1 MSRLPAAQ
9 RREQLLD
16 VAAQL
21 FSTRGYAGATTA
33 QIAKEAGI
41 TEPIIYR
48 HFKSK
53 RDLFVAL
60 IERTGRQTLE
70 QWETDLEGVN
80 DPGARLAKIID
91 ENPMVSESGRK
102 GYRVLLQSISEVEDQ
117 LIHKA
122 VADHMTR
129 LHSFITREIERA
141 QEGHKVT
148 NRFSAGVIAWVLV
161 NVGMGY
167 GVLTAMDVPGHGFDA
182 SGTHV
187 KDVLGRILVGR
198 DSSGESKSVAKA
210 VPDSP
215 SNEVFEHDDESGGGA
230 SDATGLPG

>member
-1 MSRLPAAQ
+1 MSRLPAAK
-9 RREQLLD
+9 RRAQLLD
-16 VAAQL
+16 VAAEL
-21 FSTRGYAGATTA
+21 FSTKGYAGATTA

-70 QWETDLEGVN
+70 QWETDLDGVD

-102 GYRVLLQSISEVEDQ
+102 GYRVLLQSISEVDDP

-129 LHSFITREIERA
+129 LHAFITREIERA
-141 QEGHKVT
+141 QEAHKVT
-148 NRFSAGVIAWVLV
+148 NKFSAGVIAWVLV

-167 GVLTAMDVPGHGFDA
+167 GVLTAMGVPGHGFDA
-182 SGTHV
+182 SGVHV
-187 KDVLGRILVGR
+187 KDVLARFLVGR
-198 DSSGESKSVAKA
+198 DHQSEQRVEADPTVEEKNEAF
-210 VPDSP
+210 DS
-215 SNEVFEHDDESGGGA
+215 GA
-230 SDATGLPG
+230 SESDEGQ

>member
-1 MSRLPAAQ
+1 MSRLPAAK

-16 VAAQL
+16 VAAEL
-21 FSTRGYAGATTA
+21 FSVKGYAGATTA

-60 IERTGRQTLE
+60 IERTGRQTLD
-70 QWETDLEGVN
+70 QWERDLEGVD
-80 DPGARLAKIID
+80 DPGARLTKIID

-102 GYRVLLQSISEVEDQ
+102 GYRVLLQSISEVEDP

-122 VADHMTR
+122 VSDHMTR
-129 LHSFITREIERA
+129 LHAFIVREIERA
-141 QEGHKVT
+141 QEAHKVT

-167 GVLTAMDVPGHGFDA
+167 GVLSAMGVPGHGFDA
-182 SGTHV
+182 SGVHV

-198 DSSGESKSVAKA
+198 EHQSEKSIEPASEKNEEFERGE
-210 VPDSP
+210 
-215 SNEVFEHDDESGGGA
+215 EEGQ
-230 SDATGLPG
+230 

>member
-60 IERTGRQTLE
+60 IERTGKQTLD
-70 QWETDLEGVN
+70 QWERDLKGVD
-80 DPGARLAKIID
+80 DPGARLMKIIG
-91 ENPMVSESGRK
+91 ENPMVSEEGRD
-102 GYRVLLQSISEVEDQ
+102 GYRVLLQSISEVEDE

-129 LHSFITREIERA
+129 LHAFITREIERA
-141 QEGHKVT
+141 QEAHKVT
-148 NRFSAGVIAWVLV
+148 SRFSAGVIAWVLV

-167 GVLTAMDVPGHGFDA
+167 GVLTAMGVPGHGFDS
-182 SGTHV
+182 SGIHV
-187 KDVLGRILVGR
+187 KDVLARILVGR
-198 DSSGESKSVAKA
+198 EGLKGEKAK
-210 VPDSP
+210 P
-215 SNEVFEHDDESGGGA
+215 STDKNEAFN
-230 SDATGLPG
+230 PGSEQ

>member
-1 MSRLPAAQ
+1 MSRLPAAK

-16 VAAQL
+16 VAAEL

-33 QIAKEAGI
+33 QIAKVAGI

-70 QWETDLEGVN
+70 QWERDLDGVD
-80 DPGARLAKIID
+80 DPGARLAKIIN
-91 ENPMVSESGRK
+91 ENPMVSESGKK
-102 GYRVLLQSISEVEDQ
+102 GYRVLLQSISEVEDP

-122 VADHMTR
+122 VSDHMIR
-129 LHSFITREIERA
+129 LHAFITREIERA
-141 QEGHKVT
+141 QETHKVT

-167 GVLTAMDVPGHGFDA
+167 GVLSAMDVPSHGFDS
-182 SGTHV
+182 SGVHV

-198 DSSGESKSVAKA
+198 EHHAESGEVSEEGSSDK
-210 VPDSP
+210 
-215 SNEVFEHDDESGGGA
+215 NEIFEHDENKTDS
-230 SDATGLPG
+230 

>member
-1 MSRLPAAQ
+1 MSRLPAAK

-16 VAAQL
+16 VAADL
-21 FSTRGYAGATTA
+21 FSVKGYAGATTA
-33 QIAKEAGI
+33 QIAKVAGI

-60 IERTGRQTLE
+60 IERTGRQTLD
-70 QWETDLEGVN
+70 QWERDLEGVD
-80 DPGARLAKIID
+80 DPGARLTKIID

-102 GYRVLLQSISEVEDQ
+102 GYRVLLQSISEVEDP

-122 VADHMTR
+122 VSDHMTR
-129 LHSFITREIERA
+129 LHAFIVREIERA
-141 QEGHKVT
+141 QEAHKVT

-167 GVLTAMDVPGHGFDA
+167 GVLSAMGVPGHGFDA
-182 SGTHV
+182 SGVHV
-187 KDVLGRILVGR
+187 KDVMGRILVGR
-198 DSSGESKSVAKA
+198 EHHSEKRIEPASEK
-210 VPDSP
+210 
-215 SNEVFEHDDESGGGA
+215 NEEFEHGGEEGQ
-230 SDATGLPG
+230 

>member
-1 MSRLPAAQ
+1 MSRLPAAK

-21 FSTRGYAGATTA
+21 FSTKGYAGATTA

-60 IERTGRQTLE
+60 IERTGRQTLD
-70 QWETDLEGVN
+70 QWEHDLMGVD
-80 DPGARLAKIID
+80 DPGARLKKIID
-91 ENPMVSESGRK
+91 ENPMVSEQGRE
-102 GYRVLLQSISEVEDQ
+102 GYRVLLQSISEVDDT

-129 LHSFITREIERA
+129 LHAFITREIERA
-141 QEGHKVT
+141 QEAHKVT
-148 NRFSAGVIAWVLV
+148 TRFSAGVIAWVLV

-167 GVLTAMDVPGHGFDA
+167 GVLTAMGVPGHGFDS

-187 KDVLGRILVGR
+187 KDVLARILVGR
-198 DSSGESKSVAKA
+198 EHQGEPKA
-210 VPDSP
+210 DRGG
-215 SNEVFEHDDESGGGA
+215 NDKNQVFEHDEKGEEKA
-230 SDATGLPG
+230 

>member
-9 RREQLLD
+9 RRDQLLD

-21 FSTRGYAGATTA
+21 FSEKGYAGATTA

-70 QWETDLEGVN
+70 QWETELKDTE
-80 DPGARLAKIID
+80 DPGARLMKIIGD
-91 ENPMVSESGRK
+91 NPMVSEKGRA
-102 GYRVLLQSISEVEDQ
+102 GYRVLLQSISEVDDA

-122 VADHMTR
+122 VSDHMMR
-129 LHSFITREIERA
+129 LHAFITREIERA
-141 QEGHKVT
+141 QEAHKVT
-148 NRFSAGVIAWVLV
+148 TRFSAGVIAWVLV

-167 GVLTAMDVPGHGFDA
+167 GVLTAMSVPGHGFDA
-182 SGTHV
+182 SGVHV
-187 KDVLGRILVGR
+187 KDVLARILVGR
-198 DSSGESKSVAKA
+198 DKQKDAGNGADTNNNERFDPGSSQ
-210 VPDSP
+210 
-215 SNEVFEHDDESGGGA
+215 
-230 SDATGLPG
+230 

>member
-1 MSRLPAAQ
+1 MSRLPAAK

-16 VAAQL
+16 VAAEL
-21 FSTRGYAGATTA
+21 FSVKGYAGATTA

-70 QWETDLEGVN
+70 QWELELDGVD
-80 DPGARLAKIID
+80 DPAARLAKIIN
-91 ENPMVSESGRK
+91 ENPMVSEKGRK
-102 GYRVLLQSISEVEDQ
+102 GYRVLLQSISEVDDA

-122 VADHMTR
+122 VSDHMTR
-129 LHSFITREIERA
+129 LHAFITREIERA
-141 QEGHKVT
+141 QEAHKVT
-148 NRFSAGVIAWVLV
+148 TKFSAGVLAWVLV

-167 GVLTAMDVPGHGFDA
+167 GVLTAMGVPGHGFDS
-182 SGTHV
+182 SGVHV
-187 KDVLGRILVGR
+187 KDVLGRMLVGR
-198 DSSGESKSVAKA
+198 EHQAEN
-210 VPDSP
+210 
-215 SNEVFEHDDESGGGA
+215 SNETSVEDEQRKDIEMFDDGRDDRA
-230 SDATGLPG
+230 

>member
-70 QWETDLEGVN
+70 QWESDLQGVE
-80 DPGARLAKIID
+80 DPGARLVKIIG
-91 ENPMVSESGRK
+91 ENPMVSEKGRD
-102 GYRVLLQSISEVEDQ
+102 GYRVLLQSISEVDDE

-122 VADHMTR
+122 VSDHMTR
-129 LHSFITREIERA
+129 LHAFITREIERA
-141 QEGHKVT
+141 QEAHKVT
-148 NRFSAGVIAWVLV
+148 TRFSAGVIAWVLV

-167 GVLTAMDVPGHGFDA
+167 GVLTAMDVPGHGFDS
-182 SGTHV
+182 SGVHV
-187 KDVLGRILVGR
+187 KDVLARILVGR
-198 DSSGESKSVAKA
+198 ESSRNEQPERKA
-210 VPDSP
+210 SEN
-215 SNEVFEHDDESGGGA
+215 NERFDPGA
-230 SDATGLPG
+230 SS

>member
-1 MSRLPAAQ
+1 MSRLPAAK

-16 VAAQL
+16 VAAEL
-21 FSTRGYAGATTA
+21 FSVKGYAGATTA

-70 QWETDLEGVN
+70 QWEKDLEGVD
-80 DPGARLAKIID
+80 DPGVRLTKIID
-91 ENPMVSESGRK
+91 ENPMVSASGRK
-102 GYRVLLQSISEVEDQ
+102 GYRVLLQSISEVEDP

-122 VADHMTR
+122 VSDHMTR
-129 LHSFITREIERA
+129 LHAFIVREIERA
-141 QEGHKVT
+141 QEAHKVT

-167 GVLTAMDVPGHGFDA
+167 GVLSAMGVPGHGFDA

-198 DSSGESKSVAKA
+198 DRAAESSSEAINT
-210 VPDSP
+210 DSEK
-215 SNEVFEHDDESGGGA
+215 NEVFEHGDEEGKE
-230 SDATGLPG
+230 

>member
-1 MSRLPAAQ
+1 MSRLPAAK

-16 VAAQL
+16 VAAEL
-21 FSTRGYAGATTA
+21 FSVRGYAGATTS

-70 QWETDLEGVN
+70 QWEQDLAGVD
-80 DPGARLAKIID
+80 DPGARLAKIIN
-91 ENPMVSESGRK
+91 ENPMVSQGGRK
-102 GYRVLLQSISEVEDQ
+102 GYRVLLQSISEVEDP

-122 VADHMTR
+122 VSDHMTR
-129 LHSFITREIERA
+129 LHAFIVREIERA
-141 QEGHKVT
+141 QEAHKVT
-148 NRFSAGVIAWVLV
+148 NRFSAAVIAWVLV

-167 GVLTAMDVPGHGFDA
+167 GVLSAMNVPGHGFDA

-187 KDVLGRILVGR
+187 RDVMARILVGR
-198 DSSGESKSVAKA
+198 DAQVAA
-210 VPDSP
+210 SEPAEPDVDGASN
-215 SNEVFEHDDESGGGA
+215 NEVFEHGSGEDGEDG
-230 SDATGLPG
+230 SDLPG

>member
-1 MSRLPAAQ
+1 MSRLPAAK
-9 RREQLLD
+9 RRAQLLD
-16 VAAQL
+16 VAAEL

-70 QWETDLEGVN
+70 QWETDLEGVD

-91 ENPMVSESGRK
+91 ENPMVSESGRQ
-102 GYRVLLQSISEVEDQ
+102 GYRVLLQSIPEVDDA

-129 LHSFITREIERA
+129 LHAFITREIERA
-141 QEGHKVT
+141 QDAHRVT
-148 NRFSAGVIAWVLV
+148 TKFSAGVIAWVLV

-167 GVLTAMDVPGHGFDA
+167 GVLTAMGVPGHGFDA
-182 SGTHV
+182 SGVHV
-187 KDVLGRILVGR
+187 KDVLARFLVGR
-198 DSSGESKSVAKA
+198 EHQSEQSVETDPVAEEK
-210 VPDSP
+210 
-215 SNEVFEHDDESGGGA
+215 NEAFDSGGEEG
-230 SDATGLPG
+230 DGQ

>member
-1 MSRLPAAQ
+1 MSRLPAAL

-16 VAAQL
+16 VAAEL
-21 FSTRGYAGATTA
+21 FSVKGYAGATTA
-33 QIAKEAGI
+33 QIAKVAGI

-70 QWETDLEGVN
+70 QWEVELEGVD
-80 DPGARLAKIID
+80 DPSARLAKIIN
-91 ENPMVSESGRK
+91 ENPMVSEKGRK
-102 GYRVLLQSISEVEDQ
+102 GYRVLLQSISEVDDQ

-122 VADHMTR
+122 VSDHMTR
-129 LHSFITREIERA
+129 LHAFITREIERA
-141 QEGHKVT
+141 QEAHKVT
-148 NRFSAGVIAWVLV
+148 TRFSAGVLAWVLV

-167 GVLTAMDVPGHGFDA
+167 GVLTAMGVPGHGFDA
-182 SGTHV
+182 SGVHV

-198 DSSGESKSVAKA
+198 DRQAENVNEPVAQENTEKNEMFDSGDQDNGNESQ
-210 VPDSP
+210 
-215 SNEVFEHDDESGGGA
+215 
-230 SDATGLPG
+230 

>member
-1 MSRLPAAQ
+1 MSRLPAAK

-16 VAAQL
+16 VAAEL
-21 FSTRGYAGATTA
+21 FSVKGYAGATTA
-33 QIAKEAGI
+33 QMGKVAGI

-70 QWETDLEGVN
+70 QWENELDGV
-80 DPGARLAKIID
+80 DGPAARLAKIIN
-91 ENPMVSESGRK
+91 ENPMVSEGGRK
-102 GYRVLLQSISEVEDQ
+102 GYRVLLQSISEVDDA

-122 VADHMTR
+122 VSDHMIR
-129 LHSFITREIERA
+129 LHAFITREIVRA

-148 NRFSAGVIAWVLV
+148 NRFSAGVLAWVLV

-167 GVLTAMDVPGHGFDA
+167 GVLTAMGVPGHGFDA

-198 DSSGESKSVAKA
+198 EHQVESGQTAIGEDSAK
-210 VPDSP
+210 
-215 SNEVFEHDDESGGGA
+215 NEIFEHGDT
-230 SDATGLPG
+230 ATEDSQDP

>member
-1 MSRLPAAQ
+1 MSRLPAAK

-16 VAAQL
+16 VAADL
-21 FSTRGYAGATTA
+21 FSTKGYAGATTA
-33 QIAKEAGI
+33 MIAKDAGI

-70 QWETDLEGVN
+70 LWEKDLHGVE
-80 DPGARLAKIID
+80 DPGARLSKIIN
-91 ENPMVSESGRK
+91 ENPMVSEYGKK
-102 GYRVLLQSISEVEDQ
+102 GYRVLLQSISEVDDP

-129 LHSFITREIERA
+129 LHAFITREIERA
-141 QEGHKVT
+141 QDAHKVT

-167 GVLTAMDVPGHGFDA
+167 GVLTAMGVPGHGFDA
-182 SGTHV
+182 SGVHV
-187 KDVLGRILVGR
+187 KDVLARILVGR
-198 DSSGESKSVAKA
+198 DHQSESKAERVNKSAADKNEVFNHE
-210 VPDSP
+210 DSP
-215 SNEVFEHDDESGGGA
+215 SENDSKN
-230 SDATGLPG
+230 

>member
-21 FSTRGYAGATTA
+21 FSSRGYAGATTA

-70 QWETDLEGVN
+70 
-80 DPGARLAKIID
+80 
-91 ENPMVSESGRK
+91 
-102 GYRVLLQSISEVEDQ
+102 
-117 LIHKA
+117 
-122 VADHMTR
+122 
-129 LHSFITREIERA
+129 
-141 QEGHKVT
+141 
-148 NRFSAGVIAWVLV
+148 AW
-161 NVGMGY
+161 
-167 GVLTAMDVPGHGFDA
+167 
-182 SGTHV
+182 
-187 KDVLGRILVGR
+187 
-198 DSSGESKSVAKA
+198 
-210 VPDSP
+210 
-215 SNEVFEHDDESGGGA
+215 EHDLKDM
-230 SDATGLPG
+230 DNPGNKGHLGIVAG

>member
-21 FSTRGYAGATTA
+21 FSSRGYAGATTA

-60 IERTGRQTLE
+60 IERTGKQTLD
-70 QWETDLEGVN
+70 QWESDLKGVD
-80 DPGARLAKIID
+80 DPGARLMKIIG
-91 ENPMVSESGRK
+91 ENPMVSELGRD
-102 GYRVLLQSISEVEDQ
+102 GYRVLLQSISEVEDP

-122 VADHMTR
+122 VSDHMTR
-129 LHSFITREIERA
+129 LHAFITREIERA
-141 QEGHKVT
+141 QEAHKVT
-148 NRFSAGVIAWVLV
+148 ARFSAGVIAWVLV

-167 GVLTAMDVPGHGFDA
+167 GVLTAMDVPGHGFDS
-182 SGTHV
+182 SGVHV
-187 KDVLGRILVGR
+187 KDVLARILVGR
-198 DSSGESKSVAKA
+198 EGQKPETPSQGTDTNESFK
-210 VPDSP
+210 
-215 SNEVFEHDDESGGGA
+215 HDES
-230 SDATGLPG
+230 

>member
-1 MSRLPAAQ
+1 MSRLPAAK

-16 VAAQL
+16 VAAEL
-21 FSTRGYAGATTA
+21 FSVRGYAGATTA

-70 QWETDLEGVN
+70 QWERDLEGVD
-80 DPGARLAKIID
+80 DPGARLAKIIN
-91 ENPMVSESGRK
+91 ENPMVSQGGRK
-102 GYRVLLQSISEVEDQ
+102 GYRVLLQSISEVEDP

-129 LHSFITREIERA
+129 LHAFIVREIERA
-141 QEGHKVT
+141 QEAHKVT
-148 NRFSAGVIAWVLV
+148 NRFSAAVIAWVLV

-167 GVLTAMDVPGHGFDA
+167 GVLSAMNVPGHGFDA

-187 KDVLGRILVGR
+187 RDVMARILVGR
-198 DSSGESKSVAKA
+198 DAQATVSEAVEPTVGECSN
-210 VPDSP
+210 
-215 SNEVFEHDDESGGGA
+215 NEVFEHEDGEGSDDGSERSQ
-230 SDATGLPG
+230 

>member
-21 FSTRGYAGATTA
+21 FSSRGYAGATTA

-60 IERTGRQTLE
+60 IERTGKQTLN
-70 QWETDLEGVN
+70 QWEHDLKGVD
-80 DPGARLAKIID
+80 DPGARLMKIIG
-91 ENPMVSESGRK
+91 ENPMVSEEGRE
-102 GYRVLLQSISEVEDQ
+102 GYRVLLQSISEVDDP

-122 VADHMTR
+122 VSDHMTR
-129 LHSFITREIERA
+129 LHAFITREIERA
-141 QEGHKVT
+141 QEAHKVT
-148 NRFSAGVIAWVLV
+148 TRFSAGVIAWVLV

-167 GVLTAMDVPGHGFDA
+167 GVLTAMGVPGHGFDA
-182 SGTHV
+182 SGVHV
-187 KDVLGRILVGR
+187 KDVLARILVGR
-198 DSSGESKSVAKA
+198 DGQKSEKPAPSTDKNESFD
-210 VPDSP
+210 P
-215 SNEVFEHDDESGGGA
+215 G
-230 SDATGLPG
+230 TGS

>member
-1 MSRLPAAQ
+1 MSRLPAAK

-16 VAAQL
+16 VAAEL
-21 FSTRGYAGATTA
+21 FSVKGYAGATTA

-70 QWETDLEGVN
+70 QWELELDGVD
-80 DPGARLAKIID
+80 DPAARLAKIIN
-91 ENPMVSESGRK
+91 ENPMVSEKGRK
-102 GYRVLLQSISEVEDQ
+102 GYRVLLQSISEVDDA

-122 VADHMTR
+122 VSDHMTR
-129 LHSFITREIERA
+129 LHAFITREIERA
-141 QEGHKVT
+141 QEAHKVT
-148 NRFSAGVIAWVLV
+148 TKFSAGVLAWVLV

-167 GVLTAMDVPGHGFDA
+167 GVLTAMGVPGHGFDS
-182 SGTHV
+182 SGVHV
-187 KDVLGRILVGR
+187 KDVLGRMLVGR
-198 DSSGESKSVAKA
+198 EHQAEN
-210 VPDSP
+210 
-215 SNEVFEHDDESGGGA
+215 SNETSAEDEQKKDIEMFDDGRDDRA
-230 SDATGLPG
+230 

>member
-1 MSRLPAAQ
+1 MSRLPAAL

-16 VAAQL
+16 VAAEL
-21 FSTRGYAGATTA
+21 FSVKGYAGATTA
-33 QIAKEAGI
+33 QIAKVAGI

-70 QWETDLEGVN
+70 QWEVELEGVD
-80 DPGARLAKIID
+80 DPSARLAKIIN
-91 ENPMVSESGRK
+91 ENPMVSEKGRK
-102 GYRVLLQSISEVEDQ
+102 GYRVLLQSISEVDDQ

-122 VADHMTR
+122 VSDHMTR
-129 LHSFITREIERA
+129 LHAFITREIERA
-141 QEGHKVT
+141 QEAHKVT
-148 NRFSAGVIAWVLV
+148 TRFSAGVLAWVLV

-167 GVLTAMDVPGHGFDA
+167 GVLTAMGVPGHGFDA
-182 SGTHV
+182 SGVHV

-198 DSSGESKSVAKA
+198 DRQAENVNEPVAQENAEKNEMFNSGDQENGNES
-210 VPDSP
+210 
-215 SNEVFEHDDESGGGA
+215 E
-230 SDATGLPG
+230 

>member
-1 MSRLPAAQ
+1 MSRLPAAK

-16 VAAQL
+16 VAAEL
-21 FSTRGYAGATTA
+21 FSTKGYAGATTA
-33 QIAKEAGI
+33 QIAKVAGI

-70 QWETDLEGVN
+70 QWEHDLEGVD

-102 GYRVLLQSISEVEDQ
+102 GYRVLLQSISEVDDP

-122 VADHMTR
+122 VSDHMTR
-129 LHSFITREIERA
+129 LHAFITREIERA
-141 QEGHKVT
+141 QETHRVT

-167 GVLTAMDVPGHGFDA
+167 GVLTAMGVPGHGFDS
-182 SGTHV
+182 SGVHV
-187 KDVLGRILVGR
+187 KDVLARILVGR
-198 DSSGESKSVAKA
+198 EPQGESSPESSVNESEK
-210 VPDSP
+210 
-215 SNEVFEHDDESGGGA
+215 NEVFDRGEEESEA
-230 SDATGLPG
+230 

>member
-1 MSRLPAAQ
+1 MSRLPAAK

-16 VAAQL
+16 VASDL
-21 FSTRGYAGATTA
+21 FSVRGYAGATTA

-60 IERTGRQTLE
+60 IERTGRQTLD
-70 QWETDLEGVN
+70 QWEKDLEGVD
-80 DPGARLAKIID
+80 DPGVRLTKIID
-91 ENPMVSESGRK
+91 ENPMVSEGGRK
-102 GYRVLLQSISEVEDQ
+102 GYRVMLQSISEVEDP

-122 VADHMTR
+122 VSDHMTR
-129 LHSFITREIERA
+129 LHAFITREIERA
-141 QEGHKVT
+141 QEAHKVT

-167 GVLTAMDVPGHGFDA
+167 GVLTAMGVPGHGFDA

-198 DSSGESKSVAKA
+198 DHQAENEGASKMI
-210 VPDSP
+210 DSEK
-215 SNEVFEHDDESGGGA
+215 NEVFEHGEEGEGNGQ
-230 SDATGLPG
+230 

>member
-16 VAAQL
+16 VAADL
-21 FSTRGYAGATTA
+21 FSSRGYAGATTA

-60 IERTGRQTLE
+60 IERTGKQTLD
-70 QWETDLEGVN
+70 QWETDLKGVD
-80 DPGARLAKIID
+80 DPGARLMKIIG
-91 ENPMVSESGRK
+91 ENPMVSEKGRD
-102 GYRVLLQSISEVEDQ
+102 GYRVLLQSISEVDDP

-122 VADHMTR
+122 VSDHMTR
-129 LHSFITREIERA
+129 LHAFITREIERA
-141 QEGHKVT
+141 QEAHKVT
-148 NRFSAGVIAWVLV
+148 GRFSAGVVAWVLV

-167 GVLTAMDVPGHGFDA
+167 GVLTAMDVPGHGFDS
-182 SGTHV
+182 SGVHV
-187 KDVLGRILVGR
+187 KDVLARILVGR
-198 DSSGESKSVAKA
+198 EGQKGEKSQPGTDK
-210 VPDSP
+210 
-215 SNEVFEHDDESGGGA
+215 NESFKRGE
-230 SDATGLPG
+230 T

>member
-1 MSRLPAAQ
+1 MSRLPAAK

-16 VAAQL
+16 VAAGL
-21 FSTRGYAGATTA
+21 FSSRGYAGATTA

-70 QWETDLEGVN
+70 QWEHDLQGVD
-80 DPGARLAKIID
+80 DPGARLSKIID
-91 ENPMVSESGRK
+91 ENPMVSKTGRA
-102 GYRVLLQSISEVEDQ
+102 GYRVLLQSISEVEDT

-122 VADHMTR
+122 VSDHMTR
-129 LHSFITREIERA
+129 LHAFITREIERA
-141 QEGHKVT
+141 QESHRVT

-187 KDVLGRILVGR
+187 KDVLARILVGR
-198 DSSGESKSVAKA
+198 DPQGDRA
-210 VPDSP
+210 PDSNDSP
-215 SNEVFEHDDESGGGA
+215 NNEVFDHG
-230 SDATGLPG
+230 SDTDADLPG

>member
-21 FSTRGYAGATTA
+21 FSEKGYAGATTA

-70 QWETDLEGVN
+70 QWETELKDTE
-80 DPGARLAKIID
+80 DPGARLMKIIGD
-91 ENPMVSESGRK
+91 NPMVSEKGRA
-102 GYRVLLQSISEVEDQ
+102 GYRVLLQSISEVDDA

-122 VADHMTR
+122 VSDHMMR
-129 LHSFITREIERA
+129 LHAFITREIERA
-141 QEGHKVT
+141 QEAHKVT
-148 NRFSAGVIAWVLV
+148 TRFSAGVIAWVLV

-167 GVLTAMDVPGHGFDA
+167 GVLTAMSVPGHGFDA
-182 SGTHV
+182 SGVHV
-187 KDVLGRILVGR
+187 KDVLARILVGR
-198 DSSGESKSVAKA
+198 DKQKDAGNGADA
-210 VPDSP
+210 P
-215 SNEVFEHDDESGGGA
+215 SNERFD
-230 SDATGLPG
+230 PGSSQ